1 MKLVN
6 LGASIVIGLYGMSCR
21 TTGASKPGTSAIR
34 ADSAAGADAVA
45 GLDIVDNVPVVTQL
59 ANDVQVTSDWEYSS
73 GREYW
78 LYSTRGKYMTF
89 DADEFYAPYQ
99 NRPACEGKTTDAS
112 SACSVK
118 PDNLAKA
125 CQRIASRTLKAIMD
139 NEPEEYKQLK
149 QTYGGGSF
157 SLFGWMNDAHSD
169 SANAT
174 NPWQGPFIWR
184 GQQDSVVIGQAC
196 PTDFKA
202 VSGYIKWVSS
212 VSKTGVCKTP
222 SKGQLMALLAKAKEC
237 LQQNNQN

>member
-1 MKLVN
+1 MKIVN
-6 LGASIVIGLYGMSCR
+6 LGAIVAVGFFGMNCK
-21 TTGASKPGTSAIR
+21 TTGASKPGISAVR
-34 ADSAAGADAVA
+34 ADGAGDVDAVA
-45 GLDIVDNVPVVTQL
+45 GLDIADNTPVVTQL
-59 ANDVQVTSDWEYSS
+59 ADDVQVTSDWEFSC

-89 DADEFYAPYQ
+89 DADGFYAPYK
-99 NRPACEGKTTDAS
+99 NGAACEGKTTDPN

-139 NEPEEYKQLK
+139 NEPAEYKELK

-169 SANAT
+169 KANAT

-184 GQQDSVVIGQAC
+184 GDQDSVVIGQAC

-212 VSKTGVCKTP
+212 VSKTGLCKTP

-237 LQQNNQN
+237 LQKNNQN